1 MILRAGLILMLWAG
15 VALAQGVT
23 VAVEPNS
30 AGLIEASPEAMV
42 KKLRSGPDAFLRD
55 AAKLIYGYGTVDGIN
70 AAGIDGFVALE
81 RARIRARVMQ
91 AYLGADMDNDGDAV
105 RAEIVTLVAAMAAP
119 KRGAVLFGFEQAD
132 ADQNAVLSQVELRGF
147 AQGVALNEMSDEDA
161 LRLQGLMTFDLDG
174 NGFVTMPEVST
185 AVQAIL
191 DQA

>member
-1 MILRAGLILMLWAG
+1 MRRVL
-15 VALAQGVT
+15 
-23 VAVEPNS
+23 
-30 AGLIEASPEAMV
+30 
-42 KKLRSGPDAFLRD
+42 
-55 AAKLIYGYGTVDGIN
+55 IN

-132 ADQNAVLSQVELRGF
+132 ADQNAVLSQIELRGF

-174 NGFVTMPEVST
+174 NGFVTMPEVSA